1 MDGTYY
7 LQVLLEEC
15 KYIVKE
21 KKIKQYINDDL
32 QISSNDS
39 IEKISDKSD
48 KKGSEKEYIR

>member
-21 KKIKQYINDDL
+21 KKINQYINDDL

-39 IEKISDKSD
+39 IEKVSDKSD

>member
-21 KKIKQYINDDL
+21 KKINQYINDDL
-32 QISSNDS
+32 
-39 IEKISDKSD
+39 
-48 KKGSEKEYIR
+48 